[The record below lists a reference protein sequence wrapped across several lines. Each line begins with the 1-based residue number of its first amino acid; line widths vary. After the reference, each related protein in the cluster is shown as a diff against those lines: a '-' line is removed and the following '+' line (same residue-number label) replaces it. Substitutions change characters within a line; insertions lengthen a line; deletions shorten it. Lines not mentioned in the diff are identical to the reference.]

1 MRATVLIFF
10 CLSCIGC
17 TSDASITQSGR
28 WKVVN
33 FWAIWCKPCREE
45 IPELRRLDE
54 REDVSVLGVNF
65 DGKQG
70 NDLATDVASLGI
82 TFQNIE
88 DPSEVLGVPRPT
100 VLPTTL
106 VITPS
111 GELVATLIGPQTI
124 ESLEAVIR
132 QSGPPR

>member
-1 MRATVLIFF
+1 M
-10 CLSCIGC
+10 
-17 TSDASITQSGR
+17 TQSGR

-45 IPELRRLDE
+45 VPELRRLDE

-70 NDLATDVASLGI
+70 DDLATDLASLGI

-88 DPSEVLGVPRPT
+88 DPRKYLGYRAQPCCPQHSSLRP
-100 VLPTTL
+100 
-106 VITPS
+106 
-111 GELVATLIGPQTI
+111 Q
-124 ESLEAVIR
+124 ESSLR
-132 QSGPPR
+132 R

>member
-17 TSDASITQSGR
+17 TPDAPVTQSGR

-106 VITPS
+106 IITPS

>member
-10 CLSCIGC
+10 FLSCIGC
-17 TSDASITQSGR
+17 TSDAPMTQSGR
-28 WKVVN
+28 WQVVN

-82 TFQNIE
+82 TLQNIE
-88 DPSEVLGVPRPT
+88 DPTEVLGVPRPT
-100 VLPTTL
+100 VLPTSL
-106 VITPS
+106 IITPS

-132 QSGPPR
+132 QSGPPW

>member
-17 TSDASITQSGR
+17 TSDAPITQSGR

-106 VITPS
+106 IITPS

>member
-17 TSDASITQSGR
+17 TSDAPITQSGR

-88 DPSEVLGVPRPT
+88 DPSEVLVVPRPT

-106 VITPS
+106 IITPS
-111 GELVATLIGPQTI
+111 GELVATLIVPQTI

>member
-1 MRATVLIFF
+1 M
-10 CLSCIGC
+10 
-17 TSDASITQSGR
+17 TQSGR

>member
-1 MRATVLIFF
+1 M
-10 CLSCIGC
+10 
-17 TSDASITQSGR
+17 TQPDR

-54 REDVSVLGVNF
+54 RTDVSVLGVNF
-65 DGKQG
+65 DGKRG
-70 NDLATDVASLGI
+70 DDLAADVASLGI

-88 DPSEVLGVPRPT
+88 DPSPALGVPRPT

-106 VITPS
+106 IITPS
-111 GELVATLIGPQTI
+111 GEIVATLVGPQTI
-124 ESLEAVIR
+124 ETLEAVIH
-132 QSGPPR
+132 QSDPAQ